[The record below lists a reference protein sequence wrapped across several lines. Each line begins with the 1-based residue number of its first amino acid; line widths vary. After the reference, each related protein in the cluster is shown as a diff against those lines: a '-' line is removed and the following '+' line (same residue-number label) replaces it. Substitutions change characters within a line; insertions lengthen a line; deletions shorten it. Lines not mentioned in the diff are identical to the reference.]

1 MPGSIDASHNAH
13 STRDKLVAL
22 TQLHDRRTNTYTC
35 KSTWQR
41 RHLPPSPAHVRAH
54 LITHDARAWR
64 HCASW
69 RAAQAPIH
77 RVQNTAALSEA
88 SRQLFETTRRHRCC
102 CSPQAAPGDMCS
114 GHMPRK
120 SLQHWDPCHNH
131 QNNHAACQQCSCERV
146 QTEATKV
153 PFSRREWQA
162 GRAGGRRAYRRV
174 HRVRKVQDCRARG
187 LSS

>member
-1 MPGSIDASHNAH
+1 MPDSIDALHNAH
-13 STRDKLVAL
+13 STRDKLVALL

-35 KSTWQR
+35 KSRWQR

-54 LITHDARAWR
+54 LITHNARAWR

-77 RVQNTAALSEA
+77 RVTHGECPTQQRSP
-88 SRQLFETTRRHRCC
+88 RRHASSLKRR
-102 CSPQAAPGDMCS
+102 AAIAAAARRRPRPACGDMCS

-131 QNNHAACQQCSCERV
+131 QNNHAACQQCSCDVR
-146 QTEATKV
+146 ACANGGDKSSI
-153 PFSRREWQA
+153 FAARMA
-162 GRAGGRRAYRRV
+162 GRASGGR
-174 HRVRKVQDCRARG
+174 ARIPSCG
-187 LSS
+187 A